1 MAASITCNEQM
12 IKGEETEPRFGP
24 GRLWPPCTAA
34 SSWPGPVSSATASAR
49 AGAAAESLARAPGL
63 RENKREVRLVQPTG
77 RSTEG
82 FRLEK
87 IFHVAKSNREPAKP
101 APHLIPNFSSSQL
114 PPRTLQRC
122 PELRDEQRSPAQPS
136 PGWGCCAQEGPER
149 GAGVGREQKQTPS
162 SAKPVWVCEAGEG
175 REKHQETSG
184 FNAHRVALFP
194 F

>member
-1 MAASITCNEQM
+1 MRWRSSAQPQAQRPSRCPEHSTRILLLLLPELCLALAGPHEPFPALEGPCQHHPVPGLCRGRGVAASITCNEQM

-34 SSWPGPVSSATASAR
+34 SSWTGPVSSATASAR

-63 RENKREVRLVQPTG
+63 RENKREVRLVQPPG

-101 APHLIPNFSSSQL
+101 SPYPKFPQLSAPPGDAAAL
-114 PPRTLQRC
+114 PR
-122 PELRDEQRSPAQPS
+122 A
-136 PGWGCCAQEGPER
+136 
-149 GAGVGREQKQTPS
+149 AG
-162 SAKPVWVCEAGEG
+162 
-175 REKHQETSG
+175 
-184 FNAHRVALFP
+184 
-194 F
+194 